1 VHKRS
6 PQKIHHTPQ
15 FDKAVEQIRGGG
27 AFTFITGRA
36 GTGKSTLLRHV
47 ADTVARTAPI
57 LAPTGIAALNVGGQ
71 TIHRFFR
78 FAPGITVHEARQ
90 KGIRADTDV
99 YQRVEMI
106 IVDEI
111 SMVRAD
117 LFDCMDAFLRA
128 VRQDHRPFGGVR
140 VVALGDLYQIPPVVT
155 TRDKEAFFVS
165 YETPYFFSSH
175 VFRVLLASGAVSF
188 VELETVY
195 RQKDQSFVA
204 LLNGIRN
211 RSISDKELAQLNA
224 RVSREH
230 GASDAVILTPTND
243 AAHALNTTRLNAL
256 TQKKQTFHALI
267 EGDCSERDIPTS
279 SVLTL
284 RRGARVMCVVND
296 PAERF
301 VNGTLGTV
309 QGFKK
314 DAGGETV
321 VQILSDEG
329 KKLEIGRYNWT
340 IYKSTFNKKLRRL
353 EQEAIGRFSQIPLQL
368 AWAVTIHKSQGKSF
382 DRVVLDLGTGA
393 FASGQVYV
401 ALSRCR
407 TLEGLTLKK
416 PITMQQIRLDSAIVR
431 FLKELR
437 EPKVEMTMD
446 AMEPVYVKEE

>member
-1 VHKRS
+1 MHKTS
-6 PQKIHHTPQ
+6 AKKILHTPQ
-15 FDKAVEQIRGGG
+15 FDEAVRQIQDGG

-90 KGIRADTDV
+90 KGVRADADV
-99 YQRVEMI
+99 YQRVDMI

-155 TRDKEAFFVS
+155 TRDKEAFSVS
-165 YETPYFFSSH
+165 YETPYFFSSQ
-175 VFRVLLASGAVSF
+175 VFRALLASNAVSF

-195 RQKDQSFVA
+195 RQKDQSFIA

-211 RSISDKELAQLNA
+211 RSISEKELAQLNT
-224 RVSREH
+224 RVSRE
-230 GASDAVILTPTND
+230 AVPRDAVILTPTND

-256 TQKKQTFHALI
+256 AQKPHTFKAYV
-267 EGDCSERDIPTS
+267 EGECAERDMPTNPI
-279 SVLTL
+279 LTL

-309 QGFKK
+309 QGFTK
-314 DAGGETV
+314 DDGDELV
-321 VQILSDEG
+321 VQVLSDEG

-340 IYKSTFNKKLRRL
+340 IYKSTFNKKMRRL
-353 EQEAIGRFSQIPLQL
+353 EQEPVGKFSQIPLQL

-407 TLEGLTLKK
+407 TLEGLTLTK
-416 PITMQQIRLDSAIVR
+416 PVTLQQIRLDSAIVR

-437 EPKVEMTMD
+437 EPRMETVKD
-446 AMEPVYVKEE
+446 PMEPVYVKED